1 MDIQQHEQLIQLLA
15 EYKNQKASVAFT
27 QWDTDSEEEEEVTQ
41 FQAELL
47 EVKLTDNE
55 FEEKDLLLVFTTAE
69 GEEMEI
75 LMEIPGDEVDL
86 ASYEEGHLRIFGTE
100 SEIVLQK

>member
-15 EYKNQKASVAFT
+15 EYKNHKVSVAFT

-41 FQAELL
+41 FQAQLL
-47 EVKLTDNE
+47 EIKLTDNE

-86 ASYEEGHLRIFGTE
+86 ASYEEGYLRIFGTE